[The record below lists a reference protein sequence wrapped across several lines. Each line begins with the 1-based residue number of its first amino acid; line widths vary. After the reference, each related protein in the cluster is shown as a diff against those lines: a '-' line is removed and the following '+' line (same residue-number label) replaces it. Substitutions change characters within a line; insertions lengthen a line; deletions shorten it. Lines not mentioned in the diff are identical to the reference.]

1 MLTTYELIDGSIV
14 LTLQGSLWT
23 KARSVMVALL
33 LSLRYDG
40 AHLGFRNLSSPLVW
54 IGILGA
60 LAMCSSR
67 VWSVSAEGSS
77 RQVRLFSFI
86 PLWKTWPTLDSAS
99 FITGRIGYLNLNR
112 ANPRTIGRKTYSL
125 PLRVSKHP
133 NGFDS
138 IDTAHDL
145 LVEYGV
151 LPEVEATS
159 TYQPPDPETVL
170 KNRRRDR
177 RNNLVV
183 GCIFAVAALSFG
195 AYKLVPVFEGKRKAC
210 LVLMRAYTLCT

>member
-1 MLTTYELIDGSIV
+1 VDQS
-14 LTLQGSLWT
+14 
-23 KARSVMVALL
+23 SVGHGGAPAQS
-33 LSLRYDG
+33 SLRQR
-40 AHLGFRNLSSPLVW
+40 ASRVPEFKFALGLDWDPWRVGNVLVPSVVRVGSRLITPSSPF
-54 IGILGA
+54 
-60 LAMCSSR
+60 
-67 VWSVSAEGSS
+67 
-77 RQVRLFSFI
+77 QFYT
-86 PLWKTWPTLDSAS
+86 PLETWPTLDSAS

-125 PLRVSKHP
+125 PLRVGKHP

-151 LPEVEATS
+151 LPEVEAAS
-159 TYQPPDPETVL
+159 TYQPPDPETVI

-183 GCIFAVAALSFG
+183 GCTFAVAALSFG